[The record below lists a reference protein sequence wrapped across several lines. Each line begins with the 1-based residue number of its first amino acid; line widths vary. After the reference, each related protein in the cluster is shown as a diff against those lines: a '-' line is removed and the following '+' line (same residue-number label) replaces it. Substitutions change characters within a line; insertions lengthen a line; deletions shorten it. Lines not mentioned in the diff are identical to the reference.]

1 MWREPLHHHHQDP
14 TEPPIGEE
22 SDRTR
27 PTPRVERGV
36 AIAWAVLVVVAIAIV
51 VFVL

>member
-1 MWREPLHHHHQDP
+1 MWREPLHYHQDP

-22 SDRTR
+22 PDRRR

-36 AIAWAVLVVVAIAIV
+36 AIAWAVVVLVAIAIV
-51 VFVL
+51 VFLL